1 MDKTA
6 DTLADQLLERH
17 VQHEL
22 KALSGER
29 LLTDL
34 RGEIGELFQLCETAT
49 LRDVVSPRQINAVI
63 QRNVVDLE
71 IHGGIPE
78 LAGEMAQ
85 KVRAAPVQKETRLRE
100 VISAAQVGEFID
112 EALTLR
118 HQRERLVEHL
128 IEHPLYQE
136 LVAELVYHGVVNY
149 IYEENMFSKNVP
161 GIAATMKLG
170 KRMFNKAVPGLDVTL
185 EKNLKAYIGRSLP
198 FLVRQS
204 QLYINGALT
213 DDEIKDTVMAV
224 WTIFEDRT
232 LAELHENV
240 GELELQE
247 FVVLGYEFWQSF
259 RKTDYF
265 KGCYEAVVAHL
276 FDKYGDEP
284 LQALLE
290 DMGVTQAMVETEIE
304 AFAPPLFDELH
315 RRGYLE
321 QILRRRLESFY
332 HSQAAL
338 AVLGSGSGG
347 EARQAGTQAAPA
359 KPAKTQTGKTEPAK
373 ARPAAKAASSS
384 GAGNTKSAPAKK
396 AAAAKAESKPK
407 AASKPKA
414 KRAPKPKTD

>member
-6 DTLADQLLERH
+6 ATLADQLLERH

-22 KALSGER
+22 GALSGER
-29 LLTDL
+29 LLADL
-34 RGEIGELFQLCETAT
+34 RGEIGEIFKLCEKAT
-49 LRDVVSPRQINAVI
+49 LRDMVSPEQINAVI
-63 QRNVVDLE
+63 KRNVVDLE

-85 KVRAAPVQKETRLRE
+85 KVRAAPVQKKTRLRDL
-100 VISAAQVGEFID
+100 ISAAQVGEFVD

-224 WTIFEDRT
+224 WSIFEDRT
-232 LAELHENV
+232 LAELQENV

-259 RKTDYF
+259 RKTGYF

-290 DMGVTQAMVETEIE
+290 DMGVTQAMVETEVE
-304 AFAPPLFDELH
+304 AFAPPLFDELR

-332 HSQAAL
+332 HSQVAL
-338 AVLGSGSGG
+338 DILGSGSGG
-347 EARQAGTQAAPA
+347 EARQAGTQAATA
-359 KPAKTQTGKTEPAK
+359 KPAKTQTNKAQTAK
-373 ARPAAKAASSS
+373 ARPTAKAASSS
-384 GAGNTKSAPAKK
+384 GAGNTKSAPARK